1 MAPKAKGLPAGPRAA
16 ILRPMLKRSLL
27 ALPAIAGAALLA
39 SRLVPGSLPDGST
52 LLPSGWRI
60 RPAGRVVPIGTLP
73 LNLVTLSDGSVIV
86 TNDGYGEN
94 SLMRIDPVRAQVVW
108 HVTLPAAWL
117 GLARTGRDWRDTVWA
132 SGGATNRVYRFAW
145 QGGASWIRD
154 SVALADSGAKLYTA
168 GLVLLPRQGLV
179 AVVGNLSDSVYFIDA
194 ATLERRGVVAVGH
207 RPYTAV
213 ANGSTLYVSN
223 WGDSTLSVIDLAV
236 SPPVSRSTVFVG
248 PHPSALALRGSELL
262 VALAGANGVARVDL
276 ATGQV
281 REQLTVAL
289 APDAPPGSDPNALA
303 LSSDGSTLYVAMA
316 GSNAVAVVRLGAK
329 GMRVA
334 GLIPVG
340 WYPTAVGASADGRT
354 LYVANGKGNG
364 SGANP
369 DGKYIGNV
377 ITGSLSIIPVP
388 DSAGL
393 RRYTSQVYALSPFSN
408 ARLGPTVRP
417 SDRPPELKHVVY
429 IIRENRTYDQV
440 LGDVARGNGDARLAI
455 FDNAVTPNAHAIAAR
470 WVLFDNFYVNGE
482 VSADGHEWTDRGYAS
497 DYNEKTWPQI
507 YSNRREW
514 DLTSGEDLANPGG
527 AYLWD
532 AALRHGLWVVNF
544 GEMTESDDDSTRTP
558 TGRTNIPGLKDIT
571 AANYPGFVLA
581 IPDTTRARLF
591 ADSVTS
597 WDGQGR
603 FPDLVIL
610 WLPRDHT
617 VGRQASRPT
626 PRAMVADN
634 DLALGLIVERL
645 SASPAWPSLA
655 VFVLEDDAQ
664 NGPDHVDAHRSVLL
678 VASPY
683 ARRDAVDSTFY
694 TTASV
699 LRSIEEILG
708 LAPLSQY
715 DAAATPLW
723 SAFMWRPDSTT
734 FSHLPSTWPLTELNP
749 SAFRSRI
756 PVSDLAEA
764 DEADEMEL
772 NREIWESVHPGSA
785 PPPVRQSWV
794 IGERRTAR

>member
-1 MAPKAKGLPAGPRAA
+1 
-16 ILRPMLKRSLL
+16 MLKRSLL

-39 SRLVPGSLPDGST
+39 TRLVPGSLPDGST

-60 RPAGRVVPIGTLP
+60 RPAGRAVPVGTLP
-73 LNLVTLSDGSVIV
+73 LNLVTLSDGSIIV

-108 HVTLPAAWL
+108 RVPLPAAWL
-117 GLARTGRDWRDTVWA
+117 GLARTGREWRDTVWA
-132 SGGATNRVYRFAW
+132 SGGPTNRVYRFAW

-154 SVALADSGAKLYTA
+154 SVALADSGAKLYPA
-168 GLVLLPRQGLV
+168 GLALLPRQSLV

-194 ATLERRGVVAVGH
+194 TTLQRRGAVAVGH

-213 ANGSTLYVSN
+213 GDNSSLYVSN
-223 WGDSTLSVIDLAV
+223 WGDSTVTVIDLSV
-236 SPPVSRSTVFVG
+236 SPPVRRSVIFVG
-248 PHPSALALRGSELL
+248 PHPSALALHGAELL

-281 REQLTVAL
+281 REQLSVAL
-289 APDAPPGSDPNALA
+289 APHAPPGSDPNALA
-303 LSSDGSTLYVAMA
+303 LSPDGRTLYVAMA

-334 GLIPVG
+334 GLIPAG
-340 WYPTAVGASADGRT
+340 WYPSAVAASADGRT
-354 LYVANGKGNG
+354 LYIANGKGNG
-364 SGANP
+364 SGANT
-369 DGKYIGNV
+369 DGTYIGKV
-377 ITGSLSIIPVP
+377 IRGSVSIVPLP
-388 DSAGL
+388 DSVGL
-393 RRYTSQVYALSPFSN
+393 RRSTTQVYALSPFSN
-408 ARLGPTVRP
+408 ARLGATVRP

-455 FDNAVTPNAHAIAAR
+455 FDNAVTPNAHAIARR

-482 VSADGHEWTDRGYAS
+482 VSADGHEWTDRAFAS

-527 AYLWD
+527 TYLWD
-532 AALRHGLWVVNF
+532 VAQRNRLWVVNF
-544 GEMTESDDDSTRTP
+544 GEMTESDDDSTRTR

-581 IPDTTRARLF
+581 IADTTRARLF

-603 FPDLVIL
+603 FPDLVIM

-617 VGRQASRPT
+617 MGRQASRPT

-655 VFVLEDDAQ
+655 LFVLEDDAQ

-699 LRSIEEILG
+699 LRSIEQILG
-708 LAPLSQY
+708 LPPLSQY
-715 DAAATPLW
+715 DAGATPLW
-723 SAFMWRPDSTT
+723 NAFARRLDATP
-734 FSHLPSTWPLTELNP
+734 FAHLPNTWSLDELNP
-749 SAFRSRI
+749 TAFRSRI
-756 PVSDLAEA
+756 PTRDLAEA

-785 PPPVRQSWV
+785 PPPVRQAWV
-794 IGERRTAR
+794 IRPVEANR

>member
-1 MAPKAKGLPAGPRAA
+1 
-16 ILRPMLKRSLL
+16 MLKRSLL

-39 SRLVPGSLPDGST
+39 TRLVPGSLPDGST

-60 RPAGRVVPIGTLP
+60 RPAGRAVPVGTLP
-73 LNLVTLSDGSVIV
+73 LNLVTLSDGSIIV

-108 HVTLPAAWL
+108 RVPLPAAWL
-117 GLARTGRDWRDTVWA
+117 GLARTGREWRDTVWA
-132 SGGATNRVYRFAW
+132 SGGPTNRVYRFAW

-154 SVALADSGAKLYTA
+154 SVALADSGAKLYPA
-168 GLVLLPRQGLV
+168 GLALLPRQSLV

-194 ATLERRGVVAVGH
+194 TTLQRRGAVAVGH

-213 ANGSTLYVSN
+213 GDNSSLYVSN
-223 WGDSTLSVIDLAV
+223 WGDSTVTVIDLSV
-236 SPPVSRSTVFVG
+236 SPPVRRSVIFVG
-248 PHPSALALRGSELL
+248 PHPSALALHGAELL

-281 REQLTVAL
+281 REQLSVAL
-289 APDAPPGSDPNALA
+289 APHAPPGSDPNALA
-303 LSSDGSTLYVAMA
+303 LSPDGRTLYVAMS

-334 GLIPVG
+334 GLIPAG
-340 WYPTAVGASADGRT
+340 WYPSAVAASADGRT
-354 LYVANGKGNG
+354 LYIANGKGNG
-364 SGANP
+364 SGANT
-369 DGKYIGNV
+369 DGTYIGNV
-377 ITGSLSIIPVP
+377 IRGSVSIVPLP
-388 DSAGL
+388 DSVGL
-393 RRYTSQVYALSPFSN
+393 RRSTTQVYALSPFSN
-408 ARLGPTVRP
+408 ARLGATVRP

-455 FDNAVTPNAHAIAAR
+455 FDNAVTPNAHAIARR

-482 VSADGHEWTDRGYAS
+482 VSADGHEWTDRAFAS

-527 AYLWD
+527 TYLWD
-532 AALRHGLWVVNF
+532 VAQRNRLWVVNF
-544 GEMTESDDDSTRTP
+544 GEMTESDDDSTRTR

-581 IPDTTRARLF
+581 IADTTRARLF

-603 FPDLVIL
+603 FPDLVIM

-617 VGRQASRPT
+617 MGRQASRPT

-655 VFVLEDDAQ
+655 LFVLEDDAQ

-699 LRSIEEILG
+699 LRSIEQILG
-708 LAPLSQY
+708 LPPLSQY
-715 DAAATPLW
+715 DAGATPLW
-723 SAFMWRPDSTT
+723 NAFARRLDATP
-734 FSHLPSTWPLTELNP
+734 FAHLPNTWSLDELNP
-749 SAFRSRI
+749 TAFRSRI
-756 PVSDLAEA
+756 PTRDLAEA

-785 PPPVRQSWV
+785 PPPVRQAWV
-794 IGERRTAR
+794 IRPVEANR

>member
-1 MAPKAKGLPAGPRAA
+1 MPALPRAT
-16 ILRPMLKRSLL
+16 IFRPMLKRSLL
-27 ALPAIAGAALLA
+27 ALPAIAGAA
-39 SRLVPGSLPDGST
+39 T
-52 LLPSGWRI
+52 
-60 RPAGRVVPIGTLP
+60 
-73 LNLVTLSDGSVIV
+73 
-86 TNDGYGEN
+86 
-94 SLMRIDPVRAQVVW
+94 
-108 HVTLPAAWL
+108 
-117 GLARTGRDWRDTVWA
+117 
-132 SGGATNRVYRFAW
+132 
-145 QGGASWIRD
+145 WIRD

-168 GLVLLPRQGLV
+168 GLVLLHRQGLV

-194 ATLERRGVVAVGH
+194 ATLERRGAVAVGH

-223 WGDSTLSVIDLAV
+223 WGDSTLSVIDLSV
-236 SPPVSRSTVFVG
+236 SPPVSRSAVFVG

-289 APDAPPGSDPNALA
+289 APHAPPGSDPNALA
-303 LSSDGSTLYVAMA
+303 LSPDGRTLYVAMA
-316 GSNAVAVVRLGAK
+316 GSNAVAVVRLGAT

-334 GLIPVG
+334 GLIPAA
-340 WYPTAVGASADGRT
+340 WYPTGVATSGDGRT

-364 SGANP
+364 SGANA
-369 DGKYIGNV
+369 DGTYIGNV

-408 ARLGPTVRP
+408 ARLRPTVRP

-440 LGDVARGNGDARLAI
+440 FGDVARGNGDARLAI
-455 FDNAVTPNAHAIAAR
+455 FDNAVTPNAHAIAGH

-482 VSADGHEWTDRGYAS
+482 VSANGHEWTNRAFAG

-507 YSNRREW
+507 YSDRRKW

-527 AYLWD
+527 TYLWD
-532 AALRHGLWVVNF
+532 AAQRQGLWVVNF
-544 GEMTESDDDSTRTP
+544 GEMTESDDDDSTAALP
-558 TGRTNIPGLKDIT
+558 ARTNIAGLKNIT

-581 IPDTTRARLF
+581 ISDTTRARLF

-597 WDGQGR
+597 WDRQGR

-617 VGRQASRPT
+617 LGRQASRPT

-645 SASPAWPSLA
+645 S
-655 VFVLEDDAQ
+655 
-664 NGPDHVDAHRSVLL
+664 
-678 VASPY
+678 
-683 ARRDAVDSTFY
+683 T
-694 TTASV
+694 
-699 LRSIEEILG
+699 
-708 LAPLSQY
+708 
-715 DAAATPLW
+715 
-723 SAFMWRPDSTT
+723 
-734 FSHLPSTWPLTELNP
+734 
-749 SAFRSRI
+749 
-756 PVSDLAEA
+756 
-764 DEADEMEL
+764 
-772 NREIWESVHPGSA
+772 
-785 PPPVRQSWV
+785 
-794 IGERRTAR
+794 